1 MFFLKFDF
9 FNFFFFF
16 LLCGIFIVALGVF
29 FLQCGS
35 FVKVHGLSNC
45 GVWAQQLQSVASLAV
60 SHGLQ
65 RVQAQ

>member
-1 MFFLKFDF
+1 MFLIVF
-9 FNFFFFF
+9 FFFFFFF

-35 FVKVHGLSNC
+35 FVKAHRLSSC
-45 GVWAQQLQSVASLAV
+45 GVWAQQLQPVGSLAV

-65 RVQAQ
+65 RVQTQ